1 MEAEA
6 VKKGRFERLRGR
18 VRAMLSDDS
27 DFEVREGGAPAE
39 RSRPLGDSEVF
50 NISSDSESDL
60 ELQTFYFSMKL
71 FRFMCERITKERIEQ
86 AGQRDSVIRKG
97 VMLKRAERKER
108 TDKLREYVEQQGA
121 KKPSGSEHAAIKR
134 KIAAQK
140 KNTDHQMGRGS
151 RDQRKR
157 DQSACESE
165 ASCPE
170 QSQSH
175 PETSQVSQSQASQKK
190 RPKKLWGTVQVPQSV
205 IQGSFVDDVG
215 NDDGKKLPDTQRAI
229 RVACK
234 EVLTEFTEMLDDFVK
249 VDSSFT
255 LPSTDY
261 HTHGHI
267 LSTVVVHCTRV
278 LTGSAFVRQV
288 VDHRKQRFV
297 LVCKLSEHLTGRK
310 NDRKVGVH
318 NKVKLTCSL
327 THTSASKRNGLSRAG
342 AGNAETPE
350 KTREHVVVRQRKTRN
365 DQTHSQLQ
373 VRTSTFVFYAP
384 KKLAR
389 TCEMPFP

>member
-1 MEAEA
+1 M
-6 VKKGRFERLRGR
+6 
-18 VRAMLSDDS
+18 
-27 DFEVREGGAPAE
+27 
-39 RSRPLGDSEVF
+39 
-50 NISSDSESDL
+50 
-60 ELQTFYFSMKL
+60 
-71 FRFMCERITKERIEQ
+71 
-86 AGQRDSVIRKG
+86 
-97 VMLKRAERKER
+97 KRAERKER

-134 KIAAQK
+134 KRAAQK

-165 ASCPE
+165 ASCQEP
-170 QSQSH
+170 SQSH
-175 PETSQVSQSQASQKK
+175 PETSQVSQSQASQKQKPK
-190 RPKKLWGTVQVPQSV
+190 RLWGTVHVPQSV
-205 IQGSFVDDVG
+205 IQGSFVEQVDDVV
-215 NDDGKKLPDTQRAI
+215 NDDGKKSDTQRAI
-229 RVACK
+229 RVACR

-278 LTGSAFVRQV
+278 QTGSAFVRQV

-310 NDRKVGVH
+310 NDRKVCLH
-318 NKVKLTCSL
+318 NKVTLALNFAFSL
-327 THTSASKRNGLSRAG
+327 THTSASKRNGLSSAG

-350 KTREHVVVRQRKTRN
+350 
-365 DQTHSQLQ
+365 
-373 VRTSTFVFYAP
+373 RT
-384 KKLAR
+384 
-389 TCEMPFP
+389 